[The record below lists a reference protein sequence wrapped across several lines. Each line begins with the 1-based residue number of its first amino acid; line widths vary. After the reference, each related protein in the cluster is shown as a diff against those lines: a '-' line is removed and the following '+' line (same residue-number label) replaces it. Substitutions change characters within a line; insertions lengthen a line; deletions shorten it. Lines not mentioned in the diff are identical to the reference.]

1 MRLRVLEICVRHM
14 ISPNATNM
22 LTNFTDS
29 CIAEE
34 KQSLHFYIF
43 FLFIENGIIKTDK
56 VFEVML
62 ATDRCHYAKYNPYMD
77 SPQSIG
83 KSILQK

>member
-1 MRLRVLEICVRHM
+1 MLSHCRRETMPSVLFIC
-14 ISPNATNM
+14 
-22 LTNFTDS
+22 
-29 CIAEE
+29 
-34 KQSLHFYIF
+34 
-43 FLFIENGIIKTDK
+43 LFIENGIIKSDK

-83 KSILQK
+83 KTIL

>member
-1 MRLRVLEICVRHM
+1 
-14 ISPNATNM
+14 M
-22 LTNFTDS
+22 LFD
-29 CIAEE
+29 CITEE
-34 KQSLHFYIF
+34 KQCLHFYLF
-43 FLFIENGIIKTDK
+43 NCLFIENGIIKSDK

-83 KSILQK
+83 KSIM

>member
-1 MRLRVLEICVRHM
+1 MPSMWFV
-14 ISPNATNM
+14 
-22 LTNFTDS
+22 
-29 CIAEE
+29 
-34 KQSLHFYIF
+34 
-43 FLFIENGIIKTDK
+43 LFIENGIIKSDK

-83 KSILQK
+83 KSVSLKCSVLICVMVTAFVIDVQTYFEPS

>member
-1 MRLRVLEICVRHM
+1 MLLHCRRE
-14 ISPNATNM
+14 TNKFY
-22 LTNFTDS
+22 LFT
-29 CIAEE
+29 
-34 KQSLHFYIF
+34 
-43 FLFIENGIIKTDK
+43 ENGIIKSDK

-83 KSILQK
+83 KTIL